1 MVQFFVLVFRHPAV
15 IFQFGGAFLMIIH
28 VNVKYFFSFTAFFPS
43 LSIELCF
50 ICTTSAFRTC
60 PCKNMVY
67 HSPARDLYTRVHFN
81 FTRRVL
87 SAQIQDP
94 AAAPAADK
102 IPAPVPD
109 RPAPVTVPDNPGLPA
124 MAQERHGRSD
134 SLQDREIPEQGEE
147 AAPEV
152 TPTGNARKEAE
163 DATPRA
169 ERISINQSPRKKT
182 PKVKL
187 KWKAPSA
194 PYWQEPCSRCAFP
207 TGTKCWPIFPA
218 KCANALLKSW

>member
-1 MVQFFVLVFRHPAV
+1 
-15 IFQFGGAFLMIIH
+15 
-28 VNVKYFFSFTAFFPS
+28 
-43 LSIELCF
+43 
-50 ICTTSAFRTC
+50 
-60 PCKNMVY
+60 MVY

-87 SAQIQDP
+87 SARIQDP

-169 ERISINQSPRKKT
+169 ERILSLIH
-182 PKVKL
+182 
-187 KWKAPSA
+187 
-194 PYWQEPCSRCAFP
+194 
-207 TGTKCWPIFPA
+207 I
-218 KCANALLKSW
+218 

>member
-1 MVQFFVLVFRHPAV
+1 MSNT
-15 IFQFGGAFLMIIH
+15 FLF
-28 VNVKYFFSFTAFFPS
+28 YSLFPS

-60 PCKNMVY
+60 PCKIW
-67 HSPARDLYTRVHFN
+67 SIIRLRGICTRVHFN

-87 SAQIQDP
+87 SARIQDP

-102 IPAPVPD
+102 IPAPVSD
-109 RPAPVTVPDNPGLPA
+109 RPAPVTVLDNPGLPA
-124 MAQERHGRSD
+124 MAQERHGRPD